1 VCNLKAI
8 VVMPTYNEASNLPEI
23 VPQILSLD
31 VEGLQV
37 LVVDDN
43 SPDGTGEIADQLAVA
58 YPGRVEVIHRERKM
72 GLGSAY
78 LTGFA
83 RALERG
89 ADLVFEMDADFS
101 HSPQYIPEMLD
112 RIRNCDV
119 VIGSR
124 YVAGAS
130 IDPRW
135 SLRRRFL
142 SWGGNLYIRLMTGL
156 KVKDATAGFK
166 CYRREA
172 LEALDLGKVR
182 SDGYA
187 FQIEMHYACQK
198 KGYRLAE
205 IPIFFGERGRGE
217 SKMSFKIIWEA
228 LWRVWQIKWR
238 Y

>member
-1 VCNLKAI
+1 MKAI
-8 VVMPTYNEASNLPEI
+8 VVMPTYNEAQNLPEI
-23 VPQILSLD
+23 VRQILSLD

-37 LVVDDN
+37 LIVDDN
-43 SPDGTGEIADQLAVA
+43 SPDGTGEIADQLAVE
-58 YPGRVEVIHRERKM
+58 YLGRVEVIHREGKM

-89 ADLVFEMDADFS
+89 ADFVFEMDADFS
-101 HSPQYIPEMLD
+101 HSPRYIPQFLD
-112 RIRNCDV
+112 RIRDGDV

-124 YVAGAS
+124 YVVGGRV
-130 IDPRW
+130 DPRW

-142 SWGGNLYIRLMTGL
+142 SWGGNFYARLVTGL
-156 KVKDATAGFK
+156 KVRDATAGFK

-172 LEALDLGKVR
+172 LQGLDLGKVR

-187 FQIEMHYACQK
+187 FQIEMHYACHK

-217 SKMSFKIIWEA
+217 SKMSFRIVWEA

>member
-1 VCNLKAI
+1 LKAV
-8 VVMPTYNEASNLPEI
+8 VVMPTYNEASNLAEI
-23 VPQILSLD
+23 IGQVLSLD

-37 LVVDDN
+37 LIVDDN
-43 SPDGTGEIADQLAVA
+43 SPDGTGEIADRLAVE
-58 YPGRVEVIHRERKM
+58 YPGRVEVIHRKGKR
-72 GLGSAY
+72 GFGTAY

-83 RALERG
+83 RALEQRP
-89 ADLVFEMDADFS
+89 DFVFQMDADFS
-101 HSPQYIPEMLD
+101 HSPQYIPQLLD
-112 RIRNCDV
+112 RIRDYDA

-124 YVAGAS
+124 YVAGGRV
-130 IDPRW
+130 DPRW

-142 SWGGNLYIRLMTGL
+142 SWGGNLYTRLVTGL
-156 KVKDATAGFK
+156 RVKDATAGFN
-166 CYRREA
+166 CYRYEA
-172 LEALDLGKVR
+172 LQGLDLGKVR

-205 IPIFFGERGRGE
+205 VPIFFGERGRGE
-217 SKMSFKIIWEA
+217 SKMSSKIIWEA

>member
-1 VCNLKAI
+1 MKAI

-89 ADLVFEMDADFS
+89 ADFVFEMDADFS

-130 IDPRW
+130 VDPRW

-166 CYRREA
+166 CFRREA
-172 LEALDLGKVR
+172 LEGLELEKVR

>member
-1 VCNLKAI
+1 MKAI
-8 VVMPTYNEASNLPEI
+8 VVMPTYNEASNLPEV

-31 VEGLQV
+31 VAGLQV
-37 LVVDDN
+37 LIVDDN
-43 SPDGTGEIADQLAVA
+43 SPDGTGEIADRLAAA

-89 ADLVFEMDADFS
+89 ADFVFEMDADFS

-112 RIRNCDV
+112 RIRSSDV

-124 YVAGAS
+124 YVAGGS
-130 IDPRW
+130 VDPRW
-135 SLRRRFL
+135 SFRRRVL
-142 SWGGNLYIRLMTGL
+142 SWGGNFYIRLVTGL

-166 CYRREA
+166 CYRREV
-172 LEALDLGKVR
+172 LEGLELGKVR

-187 FQIEMHYACQK
+187 FQIEMHYACQR

-205 IPIFFGERGRGE
+205 IPIFFGERGRGK
-217 SKMSFKIIWEA
+217 SKMSFQIIWEA
-228 LWRVWQIKWR
+228 LWRAWQIKWR